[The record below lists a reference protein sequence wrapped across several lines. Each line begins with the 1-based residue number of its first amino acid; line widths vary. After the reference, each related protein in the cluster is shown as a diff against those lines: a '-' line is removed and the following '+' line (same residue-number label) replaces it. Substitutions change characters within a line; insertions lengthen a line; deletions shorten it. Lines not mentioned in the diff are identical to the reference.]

1 MKNLLS
7 LLTVTF
13 ISLPLYCQISSGT
26 WYEIYNRNNLKVEIS
41 FDVSNNGCYNGSS
54 TIYSYKFNGY
64 LSSTTNYINW
74 KLDYLGC
81 DGNKYTHA
89 NGVLVGGYEIKNEL
103 GSGKLEDQIKEEF
116 NDQIVNKKIV
126 SSLYSKNIGSTRVSF
141 DRVISQSSSNNKR
154 LSSYDPWSNN
164 SNSTKK
170 TANDYYDSALE
181 LMKKEQYTAALKN
194 VNIAISMNPNIS
206 YFYGTKGLVLFFKQN
221 YSESIYS
228 MNKAIS
234 IDSDVA
240 EFYFVRGLSKKMTG
254 KSFCNDFK
262 KSCDLGYQ
270 NGCDGV
276 NENCKKNKSSFN
288 VSQFENSITYILDA
302 KRPIGISYATLKSNK
317 IGGYFDIAYGGEF
330 PYTYNDVDNFGNH
343 NSSAIDV
350 IVSRGEIKTGDFY
363 MSTGI
368 TTNIKNSFWFYGG
381 FAFNYHKYAEYYDT
395 YFNIF
400 GNLSY
405 YEPQWYR
412 NSDRS
417 GWSIIPQLGVYTK
430 FNKIVLKSGFLI
442 ENGIRGQFGVGLLF

>member
-1 MKNLLS
+1 MKNLLIS
-7 LLTVTF
+7 LIYFTL
-13 ISLPLYCQISSGT
+13 ISLPLYCQISNGT

-41 FDVSNNGCYNGSS
+41 FDVSNNGCFNGNS
-54 TIYSYKFNGY
+54 TIYSYRFNGY
-64 LSSTTNYINW
+64 LSTNTNYINW
-74 KLDYLGC
+74 KLDYVGC

-141 DRVISQSSSNNKR
+141 DKVISQSSSNNKS

-234 IDSDVA
+234 INGDVA

-254 KSFCNDFK
+254 KSFCYDFK

-270 NGCDGV
+270 NGCDAV

-288 VSQFENSITYILDA
+288 VSQYENSITYIIDSE
-302 KRPIGISYATLKSNK
+302 RPVGISYAKLNK
-317 IGGYFDIAYGGEF
+317 DRIGGYCSFRFGGDF
-330 PYTYNDVDNFGNH
+330 PYTLYKIDNYGYNNRPGFAYPTGQVKYGYFFTSVGITNKLFDKNIPVWFISGLGYNYVKVSQEVDCYF
-343 NSSAIDV
+343 
-350 IVSRGEIKTGDFY
+350 
-363 MSTGI
+363 STGSYWEKDWMVN
-368 TTNIKNSFWFYGG
+368 TDQSV
-381 FAFNYHKYAEYYDT
+381 HK
-395 YFNIF
+395 
-400 GNLSY
+400 
-405 YEPQWYR
+405 
-412 NSDRS
+412 
-417 GWSIIPQLGVYTK
+417 IIPEIGLIVKIKKLNIQSNFILNNGV
-430 FNKIVLKSGFLI
+430 KI
-442 ENGIRGQFGVGLLF
+442 NFGVGLLI